1 MFAWL
6 YHQNFIFY
14 KDNNNNKNNNN
25 IQQISF
31 VLCLCPCV
39 RVSNGSEFSCDRDSQ
54 GHKVDMA
61 LHYISSVLIQEMRI
75 EIISWYSKRC
85 VCNNF

>member
-14 KDNNNNKNNNN
+14 KDNNNNKNTNNN

-31 VLCLCPCV
+31 VLCLCPCLWCLPPQLC
-39 RVSNGSEFSCDRDSQ
+39 VSNGSEFSCDRDSQ

-75 EIISWYSKRC
+75 ETILWL
-85 VCNNF
+85 